1 LCRHLAKK
9 PGDDKHCMHVN
20 VPEDF
25 PVMERFS
32 ELIKICVFIW
42 KNLPANSDD
51 LARLNRVEM
60 S

>member
-1 LCRHLAKK
+1 
-9 PGDDKHCMHVN
+9 MHVN